1 MKQLW
6 IETGLSCKHTC
17 RTNSCRFHPWIMLI
31 HLKSLVTNS
40 PTIID
45 ITINQLPTKGAKNRP
60 LRISKIGPPAA
71 TACPCP
77 VLLVRRR
84 TWRSRSGPLAE
95 IGPIRWLKV
104 TQRSIASSAMVHRW
118 PPVHRWSPWG
128 FEDTDFTGAKVSWAK
143 TPKQNV
149 TKKPWQSSNRA
160 MFSMAQGIIRMQM
173 VTSEGTANRQCNVSN
188 QTISH
193 PQLYQKWVPQ

>member
-6 IETGLSCKHTC
+6 IETGLSWKHTC

-45 ITINQLPTKGAKNRP
+45 INIIENLKRC
-60 LRISKIGPPAA
+60 KIGHSESARCPPAA
-71 TACPCP
+71 NACPCP
-77 VLLVRRR
+77 VLLAHRR

-95 IGPIRWLKV
+95 IGLIRWLKV
-104 TQRSIASSAMVHRW
+104 AQRSIASSRKRW
-118 PPVHRWSPWG
+118 STGPPVVPLG
-128 FEDTDFTGAKVSWAK
+128 LGVLNLDTDFTGAKVSWAK
-143 TPKQNV
+143 KTKQNV
-149 TKKPWQSSNRA
+149 AKKPWQSSDRA

>member
-6 IETGLSCKHTC
+6 IETGLSWKHTC

-45 ITINQLPTKGAKNRP
+45 INIIENLKRC
-60 LRISKIGPPAA
+60 KIGHSESARCPPAA
-71 TACPCP
+71 NACPCP
-77 VLLVRRR
+77 VLLVHRR

-104 TQRSIASSAMVHRW
+104 AQRSIASSRKRW
-118 PPVHRWSPWG
+118 STGPPVVPLGCSIWTRTSPEPLSKLG
-128 FEDTDFTGAKVSWAK
+128 KNPK
-143 TPKQNV
+143 TKRREKAVAIERPRNV
-149 TKKPWQSSNRA
+149 LNGPRNHKNANGDLR
-160 MFSMAQGIIRMQM
+160 R
-173 VTSEGTANRQCNVSN
+173 ANRQCNVSN

-193 PQLYQKWVPQ
+193 PQLYQKWMPQ